1 MTLEALVLRYSLGNA
16 VLPCLFAVLSAQM
29 YIYYLASASKDR
41 RIIKAVV
48 YGLYVV
54 LTAPTIW
61 QGQDGYNR
69 FVTRRASYIWL
80 GWFFIPIVG
89 GVATLIV
96 QVFYA
101 WGIFVL
107 SQSRIGP
114 PVLLALSV
122 VSCAAAITSGVF
134 GARAGSVENLRNSPG
149 LRVADAI
156 KCSTSALCDII
167 IAAYMTYLLTRD
179 GFLIEDTKRIIAR
192 VVLLTIETNTLTAA
206 IAIVIL
212 ALL

>member
-1 MTLEALVLRYSLGNA
+1 MSTVPTLTSASRRSAQTELSDDIGSIGPEYVGNV

-54 LTAPTIW
+54 LAAPTIW

-89 GVATLIV
+89 GVAALIV

-101 WGIFVL
+101 W
-107 SQSRIGP
+107 
-114 PVLLALSV
+114 AY
-122 VSCAAAITSGVF
+122 SCYRKA
-134 GARAGSVENLRNSPG
+134 E
-149 LRVADAI
+149 
-156 KCSTSALCDII
+156 
-167 IAAYMTYLLTRD
+167 
-179 GFLIEDTKRIIAR
+179 
-192 VVLLTIETNTLTAA
+192 
-206 IAIVIL
+206 
-212 ALL
+212 